1 MQVLENKLLLFLPKL
16 EKSRRLASAWGAT
29 HERRKVKLLSDTKRE
44 LTRIIGEVKWFDPVK
59 GFGFVVSDEG
69 GPDVLLHANV
79 LRNFGQSTVA
89 DSARIEIDA
98 QKTDRGVQAVEVIRI
113 EVPGASESHTLAD
126 FIELDEEDI
135 RNARLEPARVKWFDK
150 GKGFGFANIFG
161 RPEDV
166 FLHIEVLRRSGLA
179 DLQPG
184 EALAIR
190 AIEGKRGLMAIEV
203 SAWENAL
210 DKETV

>member
-1 MQVLENKLLLFLPKL
+1 MFALHGECL
-16 EKSRRLASAWGAT
+16 
-29 HERRKVKLLSDTKRE
+29 RKVKLLNESNRE
-44 LTRIIGEVKWFDPVK
+44 LRRIIGEVKWFDPVK

-89 DSARIEIDA
+89 DSARIELDV
-98 QKTDRGVQAVEVIRI
+98 QETERGVQAVEVIRI
-113 EVPGASESHTLAD
+113 EVPSVGEAHTLAD
-126 FIELDEEDI
+126 FVDLDEDAV
-135 RNARLEPARVKWFDK
+135 RNAHLEPARVKWFDK
-150 GKGFGFANIFG
+150 GKGFGFANVFG

-166 FLHIEVLRRSGLA
+166 FVHIEVLRRSGLA

-190 AIEGKRGLMAIEV
+190 VIEGKRGRMAIEV
-203 SAWENAL
+203 SAWETAL
-210 DKETV
+210 DKEER